1 MAADNPFSFEKF
13 MDACGMNPDGST
25 KVDSKI
31 AIELAALR
39 NENKMLKDELERYK
53 NLVLRCPC
61 GKKLR
66 VPSSLK

>member
-1 MAADNPFSFEKF
+1 MADDNPFSFEKL
-13 MDACGMNPDGST
+13 MGACGMNPDGSP
-25 KVDSKI
+25 KVDNKI

-53 NLVLRCPC
+53 NLVLKCPC

-66 VPSSLK
+66 IPR

>member
-1 MAADNPFSFEKF
+1 MADNNPFSFEKL
-13 MDACGMNPDGST
+13 MEACGMNPDGSL

-53 NLVLRCPC
+53 NLILKCPC

-66 VPSSLK
+66 VPRSLK

>member
-1 MAADNPFSFEKF
+1 MANDNPFSFENL
-13 MDACGMNPDGST
+13 MGACGMNPDGSP
-25 KVDSKI
+25 KVDNKI

-53 NLVLRCPC
+53 NLILKCPC

-66 VPSSLK
+66 VPRSLK

>member
-1 MAADNPFSFEKF
+1 MADNNPFSYEKL
-13 MDACGMNPDGST
+13 MDMCGMNPDGSP

-61 GKKLR
+61 GKKLK

>member
-1 MAADNPFSFEKF
+1 MTASNPFSFENL
-13 MDACGMNPDGST
+13 MSACGMNPDGT
-25 KVDSKI
+25 PKVDNNT

-53 NLVLRCPC
+53 NMVLKCPC

-66 VPSSLK
+66 IPLSSV